1 MNVSMSIPEEIYKKA
16 AEVARAQQIPIDDVF
31 ASAVAEQLSAWD
43 RLQQRAAR
51 ITLKRRKMKQAF
63 RVARKD
69 LSYPAIAK
77 PAHAIVKNEML
88 SGRLCSSGVH
98 GQ

>member
-43 RLQQRAAR
+43 RLQQRAACGDR
-51 ITLKRRKMKQAF
+51 EKFL
-63 RVARKD
+63 RVFDKVRD
-69 LSYPAIAK
+69 VEPDDGD
-77 PAHAIVKNEML
+77 HF
-88 SGRLCSSGVH
+88 
-98 GQ
+98 